1 MNTIRSAMQLSIK
14 SQPHP
19 FGHKIKQV
27 ISNLNSHLSSDNQYE
42 MISNIIFYLTIEP
55 GSFMGSA
62 LHRRLLSTHRRGGR
76 VSMLRSKESI
86 SSLTL
91 RPSIDIYSNDQTSKS
106 SFDIYP

>member
-1 MNTIRSAMQLSIK
+1 MNTIRAAMQLSIK

-42 MISNIIFYLTIEP
+42 MISNIIFHLTIEQV
-55 GSFMGSA
+55 SFIGNT
-62 LHRRLLSTHRRGGR
+62 LHRLLLSTHRRGGR